1 MKTLTFFAPNLSGG
15 GAERAAVNLARC
27 WSERGVT
34 VHFVLLER
42 EGAYLDQVPDTVKIF
57 DFGGRK
63 LLKSAQCLFNYLENE
78 RPDLL
83 ISILNEPSIFVL
95 LLRAFAKIVK
105 PNSFTASIP
114 IVVNV
119 QNNVSTEAKFARNF
133 KTWTMPLLARLF
145 FPWAESVVPVSQGVG
160 DDLIHLGIPASK
172 IQVIHNPVVTPGLLQ
187 QAQKTVAHPWFAPG
201 QPPVIVAVGRLEAQ
215 KDYLT
220 LFQAF
225 AIARKTRFM
234 RLVILGEG
242 DLRKELEARVEAMG
256 LSGDVILPGFA
267 SNPFSYVAASSLFVL
282 SSIFEGL
289 PTVLIEAMAVGT
301 PVVSTDCPS
310 GPHEILS
317 GGHYG
322 PLVKMRSPEA
332 LAAAMLARLDMP
344 RNSEF
349 LKQRAN
355 KYSLEAS
362 VNAYSK
368 LCNLETRIDSERLV
382 QSV

>member
-1 MKTLTFFAPNLSGG
+1 MKTLTIFAPNLNGG
-15 GAERAAVNLARC
+15 GAERAALNLAQC
-27 WSERGVT
+27 WSEQGVT
-34 VHFVLLER
+34 VHFVLLAR
-42 EGAYLDQVPDTVKIF
+42 EGAYLDQVPDAIKIF

-63 LLKSAQCLFNYLENE
+63 LIKSGQCLFNYLETE
-78 RPDLL
+78 RPDVL

-133 KTWTMPLLARLF
+133 KTRVMPLLARLF
-145 FPWAESVVPVSQGVG
+145 FPWAESIVPVSQGVG
-160 DDLIHLGIPASK
+160 DDLVHLGIPANK
-172 IQVIHNPVVTPGLLQ
+172 IQVIHNPVVTPDLLQ
-187 QAQKTVAHPWFAPG
+187 QAQKTVTHPWFAPG
-201 QPPVIVAVGRLEAQ
+201 QPPVIVAVGRLDAQ
-215 KDYLT
+215 KDYVT
-220 LFQAF
+220 LFEAF
-225 AIARKTRFM
+225 AIARKNRFM

-242 DLRKELEARVEAMG
+242 DLRKDLEARVDAMG
-256 LSGDVILPGFA
+256 LGDDVILPGFA
-267 SNPFSYVAASSLFVL
+267 SNPFSYVAASNLFVL

-322 PLVKMRSPEA
+322 PLVKMQSPEA

-368 LCNLETRIDSERLV
+368 LCNLETRIDSERLI